1 MGSLGRQEHGPGEK
15 RRLLPG
21 ILHCAFQVTTVEVE
35 RSTVRSRS
43 CRLWRAGQEFH
54 VHDPSAGAG
63 EATGTPAARA
73 TARRT
78 RRSEAPSSTATL

>member
-35 RSTVRSRS
+35 RSTVAEAVVSR
-43 CRLWRAGQEFH
+43 CRLWRDRSFTYMILLLVQG
-54 VHDPSAGAG
+54 
-63 EATGTPAARA
+63 
-73 TARRT
+73 RRMGL
-78 RRSEAPSSTATL
+78 RRLVQRRDGPGV

>member
-35 RSTVRSRS
+35 RSTVAEAVVSPV
-43 CRLWRAGQEFH
+43 AGQEFH

-63 EATGTPAARA
+63 EANGTPAARA